1 MVDCTGNKII
11 TELSCQ
17 NLEFDNFTQY
27 TSLMNAYCDANL
39 TNARSNE
46 CIAYCAS
53 ADKLSPG
60 CYKLRMS
67 RECDIFRIPNNECT
81 EASIRDLKQKCGD
94 VGILYGH
101 FDSTDL
107 IPCNKDSVTDLKNK
121 CIELQ
126 IPMLECNPEN
136 VAHTEASNR
145 FDTAENSRIT
155 TYANNTALAQGNIT
169 KLRDALEKMR
179 ARAASANTPS
189 PSATKTTSAEPS
201 TSTFTVILGIILGIV
216 LVSFIM
222 SSVTGAL
229 VL

>member
-11 TELSCQ
+11 TEQACQ

-67 RECDIFRIPNNECT
+67 NECDILRIPHNECT

-94 VGILYGH
+94 VGILMGM

-107 IPCNKDSVTDLKNK
+107 ISCNKDSLSGLKK
-121 CIELQ
+121 QCAELQ
-126 IPMLECNPEN
+126 IPLLECNPESVLRKKAEN
-136 VAHTEASNR
+136 L
-145 FDTAENSRIT
+145 FDEAENSRMT
-155 TYANNTALAQGNIT
+155 TYANNKALAEGNIA

-179 ARAASANTPS
+179 ARAASTNTPS
-189 PSATKTTSAEPS
+189 PSATKTTSTEPS

-222 SSVTGAL
+222 SSVTGSL

>member
-11 TELSCQ
+11 TEQACQ

-67 RECDIFRIPNNECT
+67 RECDNFRIPNNECT
-81 EASIRDLKQKCGD
+81 EASIRDLKQNCGD
-94 VGILYGH
+94 LGILIGK

-107 IPCNKDSVTDLKNK
+107 IPCNKDSVIDLKSK
-121 CIELQ
+121 CTKLQ
-126 IPMLECNPEN
+126 IPMSECNPGN
-136 VAHTEASNR
+136 VSYIESLSL
-145 FDTAENSRIT
+145 FDEAENSRMT
-155 TYANNTALAQGNIT
+155 TYANNKALAEGNIA

-179 ARAASANTPS
+179 TRAASANAPS
-189 PSATKTTSAEPS
+189 PSPSPTNTTS
-201 TSTFTVILGIILGIV
+201 TSTFTVIIGIILGVVI
-216 LVSFIM
+216 VSFIM
-222 SSVTGAL
+222 SSLTGVL